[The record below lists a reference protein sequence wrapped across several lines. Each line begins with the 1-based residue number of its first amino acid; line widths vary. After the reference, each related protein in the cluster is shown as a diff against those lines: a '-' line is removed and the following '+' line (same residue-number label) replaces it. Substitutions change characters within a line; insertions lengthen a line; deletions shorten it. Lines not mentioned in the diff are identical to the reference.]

1 MKERKAR
8 RTRLLVTILASV
20 MLLLIGIFFLNQ
32 LLAHLDPASFNYR
45 IERLTPEEAVDAYLH
60 TKENIISLVFMTI
73 LLVYLASFLVAV
85 WVRRNSLHLA
95 MIVIGQVLF
104 VTYTVVRLVYC
115 YSLGSTSIIVGMFY
129 TVSAIAGVV
138 MIYEFIKRGL
148 DGDSLLPYTIAAI
161 ICFGTYFFASA
172 TKSSYS
178 LLNSFAHIS
187 EIIDDINTRA
197 SHSVPDLVYFGGY
210 ATTRLF
216 ALTFALLVYGNNNF
230 EFTPE
235 LILEKKEEAVQE

>member
-1 MKERKAR
+1 
-8 RTRLLVTILASV
+8 
-20 MLLLIGIFFLNQ
+20 
-32 LLAHLDPASFNYR
+32 
-45 IERLTPEEAVDAYLH
+45 
-60 TKENIISLVFMTI
+60 
-73 LLVYLASFLVAV
+73 
-85 WVRRNSLHLA
+85 
-95 MIVIGQVLF
+95 
-104 VTYTVVRLVYC
+104 
-115 YSLGSTSIIVGMFY
+115 MFY